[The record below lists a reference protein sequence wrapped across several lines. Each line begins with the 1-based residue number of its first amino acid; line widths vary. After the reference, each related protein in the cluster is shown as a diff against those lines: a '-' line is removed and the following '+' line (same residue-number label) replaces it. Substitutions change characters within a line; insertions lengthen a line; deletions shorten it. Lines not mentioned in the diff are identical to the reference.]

1 MFNIQYIVTKLVEY
15 WQYPFV
21 KYAFF
26 AGLLIA
32 IASSI
37 LGVILV
43 LKRYSYIGN
52 TLSSVAFGSMSVATV
67 VGLTNELFLIL
78 PFTII
83 TAIILLRYS
92 EKSRLTADASIA
104 MVSVAFLALGYLV
117 MNVFKTGP
125 NVSVDVCTT
134 LFGSLSIL
142 TLTKTDVI
150 MSSFLSILVLSF
162 YFIYYKKIFMVVF
175 DESYAKASGINVD
188 RINLIMSIIIG
199 ITISIAIRLVGSL
212 LISALMIFPCV
223 SAMKLFK
230 SFKSVTIF
238 AGISAIIT
246 SALGLIV
253 SIVFGFPVGST
264 IVFMNVFLFLI
275 SLLISKIRGV

>member
-1 MFNIQYIVTKLVEY
+1 MFSIDYILSKLIEY

-26 AGLLIA
+26 AGVLIS

-52 TLSSVAFGSMSVATV
+52 SLSSVAFGSMSVATV
-67 VGLTNELFLIL
+67 VGLSNEIFLIL
-78 PFTII
+78 PVTII
-83 TAIILLRYS
+83 TSIILLRYS

-104 MVSVAFLALGYLV
+104 MISVAFLALGYMV

-142 TLTKTDVI
+142 TLTKSDVMMCTI
-150 MSSFLSILVLSF
+150 LSIVVLSF
-162 YFIYYKKIFMVVF
+162 FFIYYKKIFLSVF
-175 DESYAKASGINVD
+175 DENYAKASGVD
-188 RINLIMSIIIG
+188 TDRLNFILSIIIG
-199 ITISIAIRLVGSL
+199 VTISIAIRLVGSL
-212 LISALMIFPCV
+212 LICALMIFPCV
-223 SAMKLFK
+223 SAMKLFN

-238 AGISAIIT
+238 SGISSVIT
-246 SALGLIV
+246 ASVGLIV

-264 IVFMNVFLFLI
+264 IVFMNVLLFLI
-275 SLLISKIRGV
+275 CFIVSKVRSK